1 MGIYTKKQLIA
12 WDLAVA
18 LDDKKHFGFYATL
31 AGKYPESRLR
41 KTLAE
46 VQEIKKW
53 SSIKNKGAY
62 FIRSFLNSQ
71 ENFSRT
77 ITYNYLNLSKT
88 IFFLYLF
95 LKGGYRGVLFKN
107 LTKNLTKYYTIL

>member
-18 LDDKKHFGFYATL
+18 LDDKKHFGFYAML
-31 AGKYPESRLR
+31 AGKYPEFRLR
-41 KTLAE
+41 KTFSRSSRD
-46 VQEIKKW
+46 KKW

-71 ENFSRT
+71 ENFSRK
-77 ITYNYLNLSKT
+77 IT
-88 IFFLYLF
+88 
-95 LKGGYRGVLFKN
+95 
-107 LTKNLTKYYTIL
+107 